1 MFFFYSLIYTLGFI
15 LLSPRFLFD
24 LVTGGKYAS
33 GFAQRLGWLPEFK
46 LDTRPVLW
54 LHCVSVGEANAA
66 RPLVESIK
74 TNFPKNRL
82 VISTTTK
89 TGQKPAKEL
98 FADWA
103 AADFVFPLYS
113 SFRVQ
118 NAVRP

>member
-66 RPLVESIK
+66 RPLVE
-74 TNFPKNRL
+74 
-82 VISTTTK
+82 
-89 TGQKPAKEL
+89 
-98 FADWA
+98 
-103 AADFVFPLYS
+103 
-113 SFRVQ
+113 
-118 NAVRP
+118 